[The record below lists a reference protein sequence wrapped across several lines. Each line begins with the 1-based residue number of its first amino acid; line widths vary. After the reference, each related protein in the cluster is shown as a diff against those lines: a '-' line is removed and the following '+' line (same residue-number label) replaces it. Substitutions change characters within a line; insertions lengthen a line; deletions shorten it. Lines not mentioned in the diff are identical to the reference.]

1 MSGTITIRMTPLE
14 LALLDRFAADHEMTR
29 SEVIRN
35 AVTARLEG
43 RI

>member
-1 MSGTITIRMTPLE
+1 MSGKITVRLTPLE
-14 LALLDRFAADHEMTR
+14 LAFLDRFAAEHEMTR

>member
-1 MSGTITIRMTPLE
+1 MDRKITVRLTPLE

-35 AVTARLEG
+35 AVIARLEG

>member
-1 MSGTITIRMTPLE
+1 MDRRITVRLTPLE
-14 LALLDRFAADHEMTR
+14 VALLDRFAADHGMTR

>member
-1 MSGTITIRMTPLE
+1 MDRRITVRLTPLE
-14 LALLDRFAADHEMTR
+14 VALLDRFAAEHEMTR

>member
-1 MSGTITIRMTPLE
+1 MSGKITVRLTPLE
-14 LALLDRFAADHEMTR
+14 LELLDRFAADHEMTR